1 MEGGDDEAFNTN
13 RVDLRYT
20 PRQMTLLSTSANAQG
35 DQRKVVL
42 AVVESDYN
50 EYGLEEKQSMGFDS
64 TGGGLSKARKQKGG
78 GDAMDMEEDSDEE
91 TEEKKV
97 DDEEDEDQEEKEAR
111 RTPIRGP
118 FPPEPG
124 HWGSCVRLLDPSDSC
139 TTLDCIEMTRNEA
152 ALCCASVRF
161 HTRGGEPLL
170 AVGTVTGMTMQ
181 PLKPG
186 SSQIVL
192 YRVINGERLQLL
204 HRTAVEDGPVL
215 ALAHFQGRLL
225 VGIGKTLRLYEMGKR
240 QLLRKC
246 EMRGLPSFVKTIQT
260 AGDR

>member
-1 MEGGDDEAFNTN
+1 
-13 RVDLRYT
+13 
-20 PRQMTLLSTSANAQG
+20 
-35 DQRKVVL
+35 
-42 AVVESDYN
+42 
-50 EYGLEEKQSMGFDS
+50 
-64 TGGGLSKARKQKGG
+64 
-78 GDAMDMEEDSDEE
+78 
-91 TEEKKV
+91 
-97 DDEEDEDQEEKEAR
+97 
-111 RTPIRGP
+111 
-118 FPPEPG
+118 
-124 HWGSCVRLLDPSDSC
+124 
-139 TTLDCIEMTRNEA
+139 
-152 ALCCASVRF
+152 
-161 HTRGGEPLL
+161 
-170 AVGTVTGMTMQ
+170 MTMQ